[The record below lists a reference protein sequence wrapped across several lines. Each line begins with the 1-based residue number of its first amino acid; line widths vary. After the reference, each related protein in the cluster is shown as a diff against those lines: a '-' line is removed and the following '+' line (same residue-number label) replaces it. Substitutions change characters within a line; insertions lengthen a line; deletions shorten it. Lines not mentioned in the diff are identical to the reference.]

1 MGQDGQEREQI
12 MQSYIGT
19 KILQAEPMTLGDY
32 NIKRG
37 WTIPKNEKPERP
49 GYYLNYPDG
58 YESWSPKEVFEDS
71 YRPFGALTFGLAVDA
86 MKLGLRVARSGWN
99 GKGMFLYFVPA
110 ASYPARTGAA
120 KRFFGADAM
129 VPYRAYIAM
138 KTVRGDVVT
147 WAPTVSDAL
156 AEDWYILE

>member
-1 MGQDGQEREQI
+1 

-19 KILQAEPMTLGDY
+19 KILHAEPMTYGEFYKTQGRPVTTMD
-32 NIKRG
+32 
-37 WTIPKNEKPERP
+37 PEKP
-49 GYYLNYPDG
+49 GYHVIYPDG

-110 ASYPARTGAA
+110 ASYPAQTGAA
-120 KRFFGADAM
+120 KAFFGEDAM